1 MVEKNQIK
9 RAFLLSSQ
17 GSNTLPVG
25 TILPYIGD
33 LSKIPHGW
41 ALCDGTSGTPDLI
54 NRFLQGGGIAGNFID
69 AGLPD
74 INGTFITDDWMGY
87 LSDTLQNRGA
97 FYVFLTPQQINKYFD
112 TRYPKGTSNVDG
124 TLTEIHFSASR
135 SNAIYGRSNTV
146 QPAAFTVY
154 YIMRIS

>member
-1 MVEKNQIK
+1 MNVIIIL
-9 RAFLLSSQ
+9 ASQ
-17 GSNTLPVG
+17 GSNTLPIG
-25 TILPYIGD
+25 TILPYVGN

-41 ALCDGTSGTPDLI
+41 ALCDGTNGTPDLI

-87 LSDTLQNRGA
+87 FSDTLQNRGA

-112 TRYPKGTSNVDG
+112 TRYPQGTSNVDG